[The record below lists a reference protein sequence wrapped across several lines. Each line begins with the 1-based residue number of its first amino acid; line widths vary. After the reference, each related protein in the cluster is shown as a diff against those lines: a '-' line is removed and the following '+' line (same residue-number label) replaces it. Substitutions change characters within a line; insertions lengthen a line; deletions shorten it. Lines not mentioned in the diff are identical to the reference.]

1 MLPLA
6 TAPVE
11 LNLMLIVAIIVT
23 LGVASQVI
31 GKRYRIPSVLF
42 LILAGVA
49 VGPKG
54 LGIVTSQSFGDSLST
69 IVGLS
74 VAIIVFEGAF
84 HLHLDKIREAPAAA
98 VNLVTIGAFISFAGT
113 SLAAHFLL
121 GADIGIALV
130 IGALLVATGPTVIT
144 PILEVVPVR
153 RQVATV
159 LETEGIVNDV
169 TAAVLAVVVFKA
181 VAAQELDPGNF
192 IGAFAQ
198 RIGVGLGIGIVV
210 GVILWYFIKHVDL
223 SPENAAQNARLISF
237 AGAIVAFSVAD
248 TIAAESGVAAVAT
261 AGIILG
267 NVDIPYQ
274 EAIEEFKG
282 DVTLIVLSF
291 IFIALAALIE
301 FDTLINLGLGGIALV
316 LLVTLVIRPFLVFL
330 STINSRFTIHEKL
343 FISMVGPRGIIP
355 ASVATLFAIE
365 LGKMAEEQGRA
376 GLATQADI
384 LAGTVFLV
392 ILVTVVFQGGLA
404 RQIAQG
410 LNVLPMRVII
420 VGAGKVGRALGERL
434 IDRGEDVILVDKDV
448 SVVEAAR
455 AEGFTVEK
463 GDGTNTEVLERVGAG
478 NAKIV
483 IAATANDDAN
493 LLVCQLAKSRF
504 DVERVVAR
512 ANNPENVQ
520 PFEELDVRAI
530 SASDATAWAIDN
542 VIERPALSNW
552 MNELGRTGDVQE
564 IEVTADDLVGKTI
577 EELDQELPRGV
588 LIALVGRD
596 GNNQVPE
603 QDFELEYGDHI
614 TFMGH
619 RDAVHE
625 ALERTHPHD

>member
-1 MLPLA
+1 MQPLA
-6 TAPVE
+6 TATVE

-31 GKRYRIPSVLF
+31 GQRYRIPSVLF
-42 LILAGVA
+42 LIIAGVA

-54 LGIVTSQSFGDSLST
+54 LGIVTQQSFGDALST

-84 HLHLDKIREAPAAA
+84 HLHLDKIKEAPAAA
-98 VNLVTIGAFISFAGT
+98 LNLVTIGAFISFAGT
-113 SLAAHFLL
+113 SVAVYFLL
-121 GADIGIALV
+121 DADIGIALV

-144 PILEVVPVR
+144 PILDVVPVR

-198 RIGVGLGIGIVV
+198 RIGIGLGVGIVV

-301 FDTLINLGLGGIALV
+301 IDTLVNLGISGIALV
-316 LLVTLVIRPFLVFL
+316 LVVMFVIRPFLVFL
-330 STINSRFTIHEKL
+330 STINSRFTVREKL
-343 FISMVGPRGIIP
+343 FVSLVGPRGIIP

-365 LGKMAEEQGRA
+365 LGTMAEEQGRA
-376 GLATQADI
+376 GLAAQADI

-392 ILVTVVFQGGLA
+392 ILTTVVIQGGLA

-434 IDRGEDVILVDKDV
+434 IDRGEDVIFVDKDE
-448 SVVEAAR
+448 SVVEAGR
-455 AEGFTVEK
+455 SEGFTVEK
-463 GDGTNTEVLERVGAG
+463 GDGTDTKVLARVGAG

-483 IAATANDDAN
+483 VAATANDDAN

-504 DVERVVAR
+504 DVDRVIAR
-512 ANNPENVQ
+512 ANNPDNVQ

-552 MNELGRTGDVQE
+552 MTELGRTGDVQE
-564 IEVTADDLVGKTI
+564 IEVTADDLVGKKI
-577 EELDQELPRGV
+577 EELDQELPQGV

-603 QDFELEYGDHI
+603 QEFELEYGDHI

-619 RDAVHE
+619 RDAVRE

>member
-6 TAPVE
+6 TATVG

-31 GKRYRIPSVLF
+31 GNRYRIPSVLF
-42 LILAGVA
+42 LIIAGVA

-54 LGIVTSQSFGDSLST
+54 LGIVTQASFGDALST

-84 HLHLDKIREAPAAA
+84 HLHLDKLKEAPSAAL
-98 VNLVTIGAFISFAGT
+98 NLVTIGALISFVGT
-113 SLAAHFLL
+113 SIAVHFLV
-121 GADIGIALV
+121 GADFGIALV
-130 IGALLVATGPTVIT
+130 IGALLIATGPTVIT

-192 IGAFAQ
+192 IGAFTQ

-210 GVILWYFIKHVDL
+210 GVILWYLIKHVDL
-223 SPENAAQNARLISF
+223 SPENASQNARLISF

-261 AGIILG
+261 AGVILG

-282 DVTLIVLSF
+282 DITLIVLSF

-301 FDTLINLGLGGIALV
+301 FETLINLGVGGIALV
-316 LLVTLVIRPFLVFL
+316 LVVILVIRPLLVFL
-330 STINSRFTIHEKL
+330 STINSRFSIREKL
-343 FISMVGPRGIIP
+343 FISLVGPRGIIP

-365 LGKMAEEQGRA
+365 LGRIAEEQGRA

-392 ILVTVVFQGGLA
+392 IITTVVIQGGLA

-434 IDRGEDVILVDKDV
+434 IDRGEDVILVDRDET
-448 SVVEAAR
+448 VVEAAR
-455 AEGFTVEK
+455 AAGFTVEK
-463 GDGTNTEVLERVGAG
+463 GDGTNTEVLEQVGAG

-504 DVERVVAR
+504 DVDRVVAR
-512 ANNPENVQ
+512 ANNPENVE

-530 SASDATAWAIDN
+530 SSSDATAWAIDN

-552 MNELGRTGDVQE
+552 MTELGRTGDVQE

-577 EELDQELPRGV
+577 NELDQELPQGV

-614 TFMGH
+614 TIMGH